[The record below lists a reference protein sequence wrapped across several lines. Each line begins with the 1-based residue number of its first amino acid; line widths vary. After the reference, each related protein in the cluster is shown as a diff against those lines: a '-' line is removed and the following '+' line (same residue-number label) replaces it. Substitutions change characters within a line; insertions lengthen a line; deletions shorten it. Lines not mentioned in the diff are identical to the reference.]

1 MTDRRKDDSSGSTLR
16 KLAMEACRI
25 HEDCNAADKEAEDR
39 GEGKPEHYA
48 LPSLQAKKFF
58 TLFEAAQHAMQTGVA
73 IAEQQGGKE
82 TTPKHL
88 RVGVNTMLCNHAAL
102 VHILIKKG
110 LFTEEEYAKATSE
123 VMKEEQHRYE
133 KLLGVKLA

>member
-1 MTDRRKDDSSGSTLR
+1 MTDRRKDNSTGGSLR
-16 KLAMEACRI
+16 KLAMASCRL

-39 GEGKPEHYA
+39 GEGQPEHHT
-48 LPSLQAKKFF
+48 LPSLQAQKFF

-73 IAEQQGGKE
+73 ISEQQGGKD

-102 VHILIKKG
+102 VHLLIKKG
-110 LFTEEEYAKATSE
+110 LFTEEEYAKSISE
-123 VMKEEQHRYE
+123 VMTEEQHRYE